1 MKKFLLVLLGVA
13 LIFLVGQKIGFP
25 DYFRKDPG
33 SLKNNQPIN
42 IPFVEISEKP
52 NRPVIGIHYRI
63 IDKQTAFANKLVEGA
78 YITQVIEGSLAD
90 NVNLQEEDIIT
101 EIDGRSISGLDE
113 QSIYNLISTLK
124 SGSKVNLKIW
134 RDNKIMDVSVI
145 LD

>member
-1 MKKFLLVLLGVA
+1 MKKLLLVLLVA
-13 LIFLVGQKIGFP
+13 LIFLIGQKIGFLN
-25 DYFRKDPG
+25 YFKTDSRT
-33 SLKNNQPIN
+33 LKNNQPTN
-42 IPFVEISEKP
+42 TPFIEISEKP
-52 NRPVIGIHYRI
+52 NRPIIGIHYRM

-134 RDNKIMDVSVI
+134 RDNNIMDVSVI